1 MCGIAGHVTRADAGR
16 DPRDAKA
23 LVRAMADALH
33 HRGPD
38 ASGVHQNGA
47 AVLGHARLSII
58 DLSADANQPMLSADG
73 QVVLV
78 FNGEIYNFRD
88 LAAELRDA
96 GVQLRTRSDTEVL
109 LELYRLH
116 GPAFVNKMRGMFAF
130 AIWDARKRRLMLGRD
145 RLGKKPLF
153 FHVGK
158 RGLSFASEL
167 RALLADGDIERRADP
182 RALHAYLALGFV
194 PSEFA
199 AIAGVR
205 KLAPGSIAVF
215 EDGKLA
221 EERYWNLRFQPRQ
234 RSAED
239 FVEELRH
246 HLFEAVKMRLVSD
259 VPLGAFLSGGL
270 DSSAVVAIMSKVG
283 AKPVKTFSIGFEEK
297 DFSEVTYARQVARL
311 YETEHHEEVLRPH
324 AAELLPKLV
333 RAYGEPFADP
343 SALPTYLLSEMTR
356 RHVTVALSGD
366 GGDEA
371 LAGYTRYAHEKMAR
385 LFQQLPRPLLLPVA
399 RFIERRFPGRKAGFL
414 GELGATVRQHA
425 RRVQMGDIPR
435 YAAQF
440 GHFTPEQ
447 MEELCSPDLQAV
459 GADAG
464 RALLGRLLSEATAT
478 DALGRLLE
486 LDTKTY
492 LVDDIFTKVDI
503 ASMQNSLEV
512 RCPLVDHVLIEFAA
526 TVPSDLKMRG
536 FRGKWLFRKALRD
549 LLPHN
554 IIYRQKRGFGIPHA
568 RWLRGELRPLL
579 HDTLLSARVYQRG
592 QLSRPMVE
600 RLIEEHDTGRV
611 NHGLRLWNLLWL
623 ELWHQAFIDP
633 PSSTAAAAAGAAA

>member
-1 MCGIAGHVTRADAGR
+1 
-16 DPRDAKA
+16 
-23 LVRAMADALH
+23 MADALH

-38 ASGVHQNGA
+38 ASGVHRSGPPT
-47 AVLGHARLSII
+47 LGHTRLSII
-58 DLSADANQPMLSADG
+58 DLSTDANQPMLSADG

-78 FNGEIYNFRD
+78 FNGEIYNFRE

-96 GVQLRTRSDTEVL
+96 GVALRTRSDTEVL

-116 GPAFVNKMRGMFAF
+116 GVSFVSKMRGMFAF
-130 AIWDARKRRLMLGRD
+130 AIWDAPRRRLVLGRD
-145 RLGKKPLF
+145 RLGKKPLY
-153 FHVGK
+153 FHIGK

-167 RALLADGDIERRADP
+167 QALLADGDIQRRAD
-182 RALHAYLALGFV
+182 AQAIHAYLTLGYV
-194 PSEFA
+194 PSDFA

-221 EERYWNLRFQPRQ
+221 EERYWKLRFAPRQ

-246 HLFEAVKMRLVSD
+246 HLFEAVKLRLVSD
-259 VPLGAFLSGGL
+259 VPLGAFLSGGI

-283 AKPVKTFSIGFEEK
+283 AKPVKTFSIGFDEK

-311 YETEHHEEVLRPH
+311 YETDHHEEVLRPN

-333 RAYGEPFADP
+333 HAYGEPFADP
-343 SALPTYLLSEMTR
+343 SALPTYLLSQMTR

-371 LAGYTRYAHEKMAR
+371 LRRLHALRAR
-385 LFQQLPRPLLLPVA
+385 EDDAPVPA
-399 RFIERRFPGRKAGFL
+399 RAARRCCCRSRASSSGASRGARRARSASS
-414 GELGATVRQHA
+414 GATVRLHA
-425 RRVQMGDIPR
+425 RRVQMGDVPR

-447 MEELCSPDLQAV
+447 MAELCSPELQAA

-464 RALLGRLLSEATAT
+464 RALFGRLLSEATAT

-486 LDTKTY
+486 LDTQTY

-526 TVPSDLKMRG
+526 TVPSDLKMKG
-536 FRGKWLFRKALRD
+536 FRGKWLLRKALRD

-554 IIYRQKRGFGIPHA
+554 ILYRQKQGFGIPHA

-579 HDTLLSARVYQRG
+579 HDTLLSRARLRA
-592 QLSRPMVE
+592 RPAGTA
-600 RLIEEHDTGRV
+600 RR
-611 NHGLRLWNLLWL
+611 
-623 ELWHQAFIDP
+623 
-633 PSSTAAAAAGAAA
+633 SSG

>member
-1 MCGIAGHVTRADAGR
+1 MCGIAGHVASADAGR
-16 DPRDAKA
+16 SPRDAHA
-23 LVRAMADALH
+23 LVRAMADALA

-38 ASGVHQNGA
+38 ASGVHGSGLA
-47 AVLGHARLSII
+47 TLGHTRLSII
-58 DLSADANQPMLSADG
+58 DLSTGANQPMLSADG

-78 FNGEIYNFRD
+78 FNGEIYNFRE

-96 GVQLRTRSDTEVL
+96 GVALRTRSDTEVL

-116 GPAFVNKMRGMFAF
+116 GVSFVSKMRGMFAF
-130 AIWDARKRRLMLGRD
+130 AIWDAPRRRLVLGRD
-145 RLGKKPLF
+145 RLGKKPLY
-153 FHVGK
+153 FHIGK

-167 RALLADGDIERRADP
+167 QALLADGDIQRRAD
-182 RALHAYLALGFV
+182 AQAIHAYLTLGFV

-205 KLAPGSIAVF
+205 KLGPGCIAVF

-221 EERYWNLRFQPRQ
+221 EERYWKLRFAPRQ

-259 VPLGAFLSGGL
+259 VPLGAFLSGGI
-270 DSSAVVAIMSKVG
+270 DSSAVVAVMSKVG
-283 AKPVKTFSIGFEEK
+283 AKPVKTFSIGFDEK

-311 YETEHHEEVLRPH
+311 YETDHHEDVLRPN

-333 RAYGEPFADP
+333 HAYGEPFADP
-343 SALPTYLLSEMTR
+343 SALPTYLLSQMTR

-366 GGDEA
+366 GGDEGF
-371 LAGYTRYAHEKMAR
+371 AGYTRYAHEKMAR
-385 LFQQLPRPLLLPVA
+385 LFQRVPAALLRPIAGFV
-399 RFIERRFPGRKAGFL
+399 ERHFPGRKAGSF
-414 GELGATVRQHA
+414 GEFGATVRLHA
-425 RRVQMGDIPR
+425 RRVLMGDVPR

-447 MEELCSPDLQAV
+447 MAELCSPDLQAA
-459 GADAG
+459 GEDAG

-478 DALGRLLE
+478 DALGRQLE
-486 LDTKTY
+486 VDTQTY

-503 ASMQNSLEV
+503 ASMQSSLEV

-526 TVPSDLKMRG
+526 TVPSDLKMKG
-536 FRGKWLFRKALRD
+536 FRGKWLLRKALRD

-554 IIYRQKRGFGIPHA
+554 ILYRQKQGFGIPHS
-568 RWLRGELRPLL
+568 RWLRGDLRPLL
-579 HDTLLSARVYQRG
+579 HDTLLSRRVYERG
-592 QLSRPMVE
+592 QLERPAVE
-600 RLIEEHDTGRV
+600 RMIEEHDTGRV

-623 ELWHQAFIDP
+623 ELWHQTFIDAP
-633 PSSTAAAAAGAAA
+633 TSTATGIAA

>member
-1 MCGIAGHVTRADAGR
+1 MCGIAGHVASVDAGR
-16 DPRDAKA
+16 APRDGHA
-23 LVRAMADALH
+23 LVRAMTDALH

-38 ASGVHQNGA
+38 ASGVHQSGLA
-47 AVLGHARLSII
+47 TLGHTRLSII
-58 DLSADANQPMLSADG
+58 DLSTDANQPMLSADG
-73 QVVLV
+73 QTVLV
-78 FNGEIYNFRD
+78 FNGEIYNFQA

-96 GVQLRTRSDTEVL
+96 GVHLRTRSDTEVL

-116 GPAFVNKMRGMFAF
+116 GVSFVSKMRGMFAF
-130 AIWDARKRRLMLGRD
+130 AIWDAPKRRLVLGRD
-145 RLGKKPLF
+145 RLGKKPLY
-153 FHVGK
+153 FHIGK

-167 RALLADGDIERRADP
+167 QALLADGDIQRRAD
-182 RALHAYLALGFV
+182 AQAIHAYLTLGFV

-205 KLAPGSIAVF
+205 KLQPGCIAVF

-221 EERYWNLRFQPRQ
+221 EERYWKLRFEPRQ

-246 HLFEAVKMRLVSD
+246 HLFEAVKLRLVSD
-259 VPLGAFLSGGL
+259 VPLGAFLSGGI

-283 AKPVKTFSIGFEEK
+283 AKPVKTFSIGFDEK
-297 DFSEVTYARQVARL
+297 DFSEVSYARQVARL
-311 YETEHHEEVLRPH
+311 YETEHHEDVLRPN

-333 RAYGEPFADP
+333 QAYGEPFADP

-371 LAGYTRYAHEKMAR
+371 FAGYTRYAHEKMAR
-385 LFQQLPRPLLLPVA
+385 LFQRVPRPLLQPIA
-399 RFIERRFPGRKAGFL
+399 RFIEKRFPGRKAGFL
-414 GELGATVRQHA
+414 GELGGTVRQHA
-425 RRVQMGDIPR
+425 RRVLMGDIPR

-440 GHFTPEQ
+440 GHFTPEH
-447 MEELCSPDLQAV
+447 MAELCSADLLAA
-459 GADAG
+459 GEDAG
-464 RALLGRLLSEATAT
+464 RALLRRLLDEATAT

-486 LDTKTY
+486 VDTQTY

-526 TVPSDLKMRG
+526 TVPSELKMKG
-536 FRGKWLFRKALRD
+536 FRGKWLLRKALRD

-554 IIYRQKRGFGIPHA
+554 ILYRQKQGFGIPHS
-568 RWLRGELRPLL
+568 RWLRGDLRQLL
-579 HDTLLSARVYQRG
+579 HDTLLSKRVYDRG
-592 QLSRPMVE
+592 QLERPAVE
-600 RLIEEHDTGRV
+600 RMINDHDTGRV

-623 ELWHQAFIDP
+623 ELWHQRFIDAP
-633 PSSTAAAAAGAAA
+633 TSTAATGAAA